1 MRYVA
6 LVGRVLYG
14 AVVVM
19 AAFGHLS
26 QQLIEYAARHGV
38 PAPVVVASL
47 SAVIA
52 GGLCV
57 LLGYRARTG
66 AALLVLFLVP
76 ATVMVGAFRG
86 VHDPVAAQL
95 QQAMFMNDVLL
106 LVGALLIVCVGAGPL
121 SVDTIISAL
130 ARRTRMAT
138 LRTAGAHL

>member
-14 AVVVM
+14 AIVVV

-26 QQLIEYAARHGV
+26 QQLIGYAARHGA
-38 PAPVVVASL
+38 PAPAVVAMVSG
-47 SAVIA
+47 VIA

-57 LLGYRARTG
+57 LLGYRARAG

-76 ATVMVGAFRG
+76 VTVMVGALRG
-86 VHDPVAAQL
+86 VQDPVAAQL

-106 LVGALLIVCVGAGPL
+106 LVGALVIVCVGAGPL
-121 SVDTIISAL
+121 SVDTITSAHPRSL
-130 ARRTRMAT
+130 HAAT
-138 LRTAGAHL
+138 V